1 MVSTPLSVIKILN
14 MKISFY
20 HFCLF
25 SLIVLMGSC
34 VDDVKTD
41 DPAIEKDYMEFST
54 SVIGFS
60 GICFSKDKSSF
71 LVASDKLGLYEL
83 NFDGS
88 TKRQFKYSGHKDL
101 EGITIN
107 PTTGIIYVA
116 DETNMTLNQLSDD
129 EISMTEITKIVVP
142 NGLSNKGI
150 EGLTYGKD
158 TLYAVN
164 QTEPTLLIKYSL
176 VSKKEISRTKVNFA
190 TYLSD
195 ICYDSSDNTLWI
207 CDSQQKKIFHCKLNA
222 ELIATQAIDFVP
234 KAEAIAIDRS
244 ANIAWI
250 GCDQTGNLYK
260 VKIKI

>member
-1 MVSTPLSVIKILN
+1 

-20 HFCLF
+20 HLSLF
-25 SLIVLMGSC
+25 TLIFLLGSC
-34 VDDVKTD
+34 VKDIQTD
-41 DPAIEKDYMEFST
+41 DPSIEKDYMEFST
-54 SVIGFS
+54 SVVGFS
-60 GICFSKDKSSF
+60 GVCFSKDKSSL

-88 TKRQFKYSGHKDL
+88 TKRQLKYSGHNDF

-107 PTTGIIYVA
+107 PATGTIYIA
-116 DETNMTLNQLSDD
+116 DETNMTLNQLSED
-129 EISMTEITKIVVP
+129 EMSISEIAKIVVP

-195 ICYDSSDNTLWI
+195 ICYDSTDNTLWI
-207 CDSQQKKIFHCKLNA
+207 CDSQQKKIFHCNLNG
-222 ELIATQAIDFVP
+222 LLLATQSIDFVP
-234 KAEAIAIDRS
+234 KAEAIAIDRTL
-244 ANIAWI
+244 NIAWI

-260 VKIKI
+260 VKLKI

>member
-1 MVSTPLSVIKILN
+1 
-14 MKISFY
+14 MKIPFY
-20 HFCLF
+20 QLCL
-25 SLIVLMGSC
+25 SLSMILMISC
-34 VDDVKTD
+34 VDDVRTD
-41 DPAIEKDYMEFST
+41 DPSIEKDYMEFST

-60 GICFSKDKSSF
+60 GVCFSRDKNSL

-88 TKRQFKYSGHKDL
+88 TKRQLKYSGHNDF

-107 PTTGIIYVA
+107 PTTGTIYLA
-116 DETNMTLNQLSDD
+116 DETNMTLNQLSED
-129 EISMTEITKIVVP
+129 EIGITQITKIDIP
-142 NGLSNKGI
+142 NGISNKGI
-150 EGLTYGKD
+150 EGVTYGND

-176 VSKKEISRTKVNFA
+176 VSKKEISRTKVSFA

-195 ICYDSSDNTLWI
+195 ICFDSSDNTIWI

-222 ELIATQAIDFVP
+222 ELIATQSIDFVP
-234 KAEAIAIDRS
+234 KAEAIAIDRAS
-244 ANIAWI
+244 NIAWI

-260 VKIKI
+260 VKLKI